1 MKKKN
6 ENKIQISEYWES
18 LNTSIKV
25 FFIISCVL
33 FVAEMIFDF
42 FVGSNWDYTSYLI
55 YSVKTNGLS
64 YRNIEDIYYFTFP
77 ILYILFTLIIVYMRK
92 INKITLLLLLV
103 LRVTYPTTAEL
114 LLTLLIAGPIEISRG
129 SWG

>member
-1 MKKKN
+1 MKKRKEIRTHLN
-6 ENKIQISEYWES
+6 EYWDN

-55 YSVKTNGLS
+55 YSIKTNGLS

-77 ILYILFTLIIVYMRK
+77 ILYIPFTLIIVYMRK

-114 LLTLLIAGPIEISRG
+114 LLTLLISIPFEITG
-129 SWG
+129 SPWG

>member
-6 ENKIQISEYWES
+6 ENKIPLSEYWES

-25 FFIISCVL
+25 FFIISCIL
-33 FVAEMIFDF
+33 FIAEMIFDF

-55 YSVKTNGLS
+55 YSVKTKGLS

-114 LLTLLIAGPIEISRG
+114 LLTLLISIPFEITG
-129 SWG
+129 SPWG